1 MYDSASGSELAD
13 TIGRSGVLDSHQE
26 RPALLK
32 EGEDPECGLLSASLR
47 DSHVPVKGASGD
59 FSLSRQPS
67 LRVRTRPLPASSRR
81 QKFQRQSE
89 VKETD
94 GGGGGATGQCISQ
107 KLPCEAAEKYTLTP
121 AMRKKYLKEL
131 FLNNG
136 LHSGL
141 GSILQSSKSCSVQGD
156 PDNDPDIDPTNEENN
171 NRAFLALDP
180 VEHAWMLS
188 VVDGNYD
195 TIVEFLSE
203 DPNLLTKRDFV
214 TGFTVIHWLAKHGKH
229 ETLIHL
235 MRFAESKDFPVN
247 VNLRA
252 SGGLTPLHVATMHG
266 QDMMIKILVGAYS
279 ADVDARD
286 YNGKKAWQYLK
297 RNASTELR
305 ELTGAMDEETGS
317 IGYHNVN
324 NNGTGGAHYC
334 ASQNT
339 RDELDCSVNKTE
351 TTRFGTF
358 RRRFRSFFSFLNR
371 GQIDSGGSAD

>member
-1 MYDSASGSELAD
+1 MYDSASGSEPAD
-13 TIGRSGVLDSHQE
+13 AIGRSGGLDSHQE
-26 RPALLK
+26 RSALLK
-32 EGEDPECGLLSASLR
+32 EGADPECGLLNMR
-47 DSHVPVKGASGD
+47 DSCVPVKGTSGD
-59 FSLSRQPS
+59 FSLSQQPS
-67 LRVRTRPLPASSRR
+67 PRFSTRPLPASSRR
-81 QKFQRQSE
+81 EKLQRQSE

-94 GGGGGATGQCISQ
+94 GGGSGATGRCISQ
-107 KLPCEAAEKYTLTP
+107 KLPCDAADKYTLTP
-121 AMRKKYLKEL
+121 AMRKTYLKEL

-141 GSILQSSKSCSVQGD
+141 GSILQSTKSCSLKGD
-156 PDNDPDIDPTNEENN
+156 PDNDPDLDSANEENN

-247 VNLRA
+247 INLRA

-266 QDMMIKILVGAYS
+266 QDMMVKILVGAYS

-297 RNASTELR
+297 RNAPAELR
-305 ELTGAMDEETGS
+305 ELTGAMDKEMGN

-324 NNGTGGAHYC
+324 NNGTGRAHHL
-334 ASQNT
+334 ASET
-339 RDELDCSVNKTE
+339 TGDELDCSVKKRE
-351 TTRFGTF
+351 TTRFGSF
-358 RRRFRSFFSFLNR
+358 RMRFRSFFSFRNR
-371 GQIDSGGSAD
+371 GPINFVGSAD

>member
-13 TIGRSGVLDSHQE
+13 TIGRSGVSDSHQE

-59 FSLSRQPS
+59 FSLSLQPS

-89 VKETD
+89 VKETLPPPPPRR
-94 GGGGGATGQCISQ
+94 QVSISQ

-136 LHSGL
+136 LHPPNPSYDV
-141 GSILQSSKSCSVQGD
+141 SSFSCSVQGD

-203 DPNLLTKRDFV
+203 DLNLLTKRDFV

-235 MRFAESKDFPVN
+235 MRFAESKDFHVN

-266 QDMMIKILVGAYS
+266 QDMIIKILVGAYS

-324 NNGTGGAHYC
+324 NNGTGGAHYS

-371 GQIDSGGSAD
+371 GQIDSGWSAD